1 MNHEEEFLSEIIKSG
16 LTSSPKEIVADGKI
30 HRFSSNGES
39 NDKAGWY
46 VFYKSPIFAGA
57 FGCWRKGIHGKW
69 SSVNKKDMTPQQEV
83 EFNKIFD
90 EAKKQRGLE
99 EEKDRAD
106 ARSRGKEILEQSTEA
121 TNDHPVPVNQRG
133 KESWP
138 NAIERQTGGTIIR

>member
-57 FGCWRKGIHGKW
+57 FGCWRKGIQEKW
-69 SSVNKKDMTPQQEV
+69 SSVNKNDMTPQQEV
-83 EFNKIFD
+83 EFNNIFD
-90 EAKKQRGLE
+90 EAKKQREQE
-99 EEKDRAD
+99 EEK
-106 ARSRGKEILEQSTEA
+106 E
-121 TNDHPVPVNQRG
+121 
-133 KESWP
+133 
-138 NAIERQTGGTIIR
+138 